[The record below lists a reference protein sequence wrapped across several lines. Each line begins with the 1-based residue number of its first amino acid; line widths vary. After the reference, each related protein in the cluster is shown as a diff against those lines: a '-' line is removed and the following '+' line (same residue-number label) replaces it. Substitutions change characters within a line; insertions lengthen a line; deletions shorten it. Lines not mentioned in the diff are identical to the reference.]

1 MMNFLMGFTSFVSGS
16 SLSSHVGK
24 RLLPSPGA
32 SDGDTKSSF
41 LARSKVVGRIIVGL
55 KTNIYIKRF
64 FIFKHLSKE
73 EPRHIHT
80 TNYKHELYFHHR
92 LHPQAREGERTAQGT
107 LPKVRSHSR
116 ETEFE
121 DSR

>member
-16 SLSSHVGK
+16 SFSSHVGK
-24 RLLPSPGA
+24 RLFPSPGA
-32 SDGDTKSSF
+32 SDGATKSSF
-41 LARSKVVGRIIVGL
+41 LARSIALGRTIIGL
-55 KTNIYIKRF
+55 KMNIYIKKF

-73 EPRHIHT
+73 EPRLIHT
-80 TNYKHELYFHHR
+80 TNYKHELYYHLR
-92 LHPQAREGERTAQGT
+92 IHPGAREAQRTAQGT

-116 ETEFE
+116 ETQFE